1 MHIDFNKNGLKGIF
15 INSSMDYGTPRYF
28 PMSFVL
34 LKPRASLI
42 RILTFQCTFFEKN
55 TRILARL
62 TLRLEPLQNKSR
74 QEDMAATWS
83 IVACANRIMSSAKAK
98 WDHFG
103 SLDNNLIG
111 FHYLSPIT
119 LVIIWDNLSIQRTN
133 RGGEIWSPC

>member
-1 MHIDFNKNGLKGIF
+1 
-15 INSSMDYGTPRYF
+15 
-28 PMSFVL
+28 
-34 LKPRASLI
+34 
-42 RILTFQCTFFEKN
+42 
-55 TRILARL
+55 LARL

-119 LVIIWDNLSIQRTN
+119 LVIIWDNLPFKEQI
-133 RGGEIWSPC
+133 EEEKYDLLAKFL